1 MSLTCPS
8 SCPSSCPAH
17 AARPAATRRAA
28 VLAVAVLAAAS
39 LLAGCATRTEP
50 TVAAPAIPAA
60 YKPAAEPLVHSD
72 CAPPACPAPAL
83 SWQPADGLQP
93 ASSGP
98 WWLGFGDA
106 LLDELQA
113 ELARGNASLEAA
125 QAQYR
130 QAVALADAA
139 RAGLFP
145 TVGASLSATRSR
157 AASSDDGTRASTST
171 RYTASLPLS
180 WELDLWGRV
189 RRQVESG
196 RAQAEASAADLAGV
210 RLSQQALLAQQF
222 ISLRIADT
230 RIALLQRLLDDD
242 RQTLALTRRRQAAGV
257 VAASDVDQAQVQ
269 LSATEAQLL
278 DAQLQ
283 REQLENAIAVLLGR
297 APAAF
302 ALAPRPWVT
311 PGAADA
317 GPALASASQPST
329 AQPPTAPPSTGPAR
343 PASGAPSAAAPSA
356 VASADASAVEPA
368 PALRLPAIPVGL
380 PSTLLLR
387 RPDIVAAQQQVAA
400 ARADLGV
407 AQTAWFPT
415 LTLSASAG
423 AQAASWAD
431 LLSAPTRV
439 WSLGPQLAATLF
451 DGGLRTAQR
460 EQAQAAL
467 DVAAAQYRQTVLAA
481 FQEVEDQL
489 AALRLLDESARVQQ
503 QAVAAARRTLAAARS
518 RYRAGTASALD
529 LVSAQSSL
537 RSAELERLTL
547 QGRQLAAAVTLIQAL
562 GGGWQAGAP

>member
-1 MSLTCPS
+1 MSLT
-8 SCPSSCPAH
+8 CPSSCPAH

-60 YKPAAEPLVHSD
+60 YKPAAEPLVRSD

-83 SWQPADGLQP
+83 SWQPTDGLQP
-93 ASSGP
+93 PSSGP
-98 WWLGFGDA
+98 WWQGFGDP
-106 LLDELQA
+106 LLGELQA

-145 TVGASLSATRSR
+145 TVGANLSATRSR
-157 AASSDDGTRASTST
+157 AASSDDGTRASTGT
-171 RYTASLPLS
+171 RYAASLPLS

-210 RLSQQALLAQQF
+210 RLSQRALLAQQF

-242 RQTLALTRRRQAAGV
+242 RQMLALTRRRQAAGV

-317 GPALASASQPST
+317 GPVLASQPPI
-329 AQPPTAPPSTGPAR
+329 AQPSTGPAR
-343 PASGAPSAAAPSA
+343 PAAGAPSAAG
-356 VASADASAVEPA
+356 DPA
-368 PALRLPAIPVGL
+368 PALQLPAIPVGL

-489 AALRLLDESARVQQ
+489 AALRLLDESARVQE

>member
-1 MSLTCPS
+1 MSLTLLSP
-8 SCPSSCPAH
+8 
-17 AARPAATRRAA
+17 RPARRPQARRLPGPTPA
-28 VLAVAVLAAAS
+28 RTPTFALSLTLALAAS
-39 LLAGCATRTEP
+39 TLLAGCATRTEP
-50 TVAAPAIPAA
+50 TVAAPALPGT
-60 YKPAAEPLVHSD
+60 YKPAAEPLVRSD

-83 SWQPADGLQP
+83 SWQPTDALQP
-93 ASSGP
+93 AASGA
-98 WWLGFGDA
+98 WWQGFGDP

-157 AASSDDGTRASTST
+157 AASSDDGARASTST
-171 RYTASLPLS
+171 RYAASLPLS

-230 RIALLQRLLDDD
+230 RIALLQRLLQDD
-242 RQTLALTRRRQAAGV
+242 RQTLALTRKRQAAGV

-302 ALAPRPWVT
+302 ALPPRPWVT
-311 PGAADA
+311 EGAASAEA
-317 GPALASASQPST
+317 GPAAGSPPASA
-329 AQPPTAPPSTGPAR
+329 
-343 PASGAPSAAAPSA
+343 
-356 VASADASAVEPA
+356 A
-368 PALRLPAIPVGL
+368 PALQLPAIPVGL

-387 RPDIVAAQQQVAA
+387 RPDIVGAERLVAA
-400 ARADLGV
+400 ARAELGA
-407 AQTAWFPT
+407 AQVAWFPT
-415 LTLSASAG
+415 LTLGASIG
-423 AQAASWAD
+423 AQALSWSD
-431 LLSAPTRV
+431 LLDAPTRV
-439 WSLGPQLAATLF
+439 WSWGPQLAATLF
-451 DGGLRTAQR
+451 DGALRTAQR

-467 DVAAAQYRQTVLAA
+467 DAAAAQYRQTVLTAL
-481 FQEVEDQL
+481 QEVEDQL
-489 AALRLLDESARVQQ
+489 AALRLLDESARIQQ
-503 QAVAAARRTLAAARS
+503 QAVEAARRSLAAARS

-537 RSAELERLTL
+537 RAAELDRLTL
-547 QGRQLAAAVTLIQAL
+547 QGRQLGAAVTLVQAL

>member
-1 MSLTCPS
+1 MSLT
-8 SCPSSCPAH
+8 CPSSCPAH

-28 VLAVAVLAAAS
+28 VLAVASLAAAS

-72 CAPPACPAPAL
+72 CAPPACPVPAL
-83 SWQPADGLQP
+83 SWQLADGLQP

-145 TVGASLSATRSR
+145 TVGANLSATRSR
-157 AASSDDGTRASTST
+157 AASSDDGTRASTGT
-171 RYTASLPLS
+171 RYAASLPLS

-317 GPALASASQPST
+317 GPALASQPLI

-356 VASADASAVEPA
+356 DASADASAVEPA

-489 AALRLLDESARVQQ
+489 ATLRLLDESARVQQ

>member
-1 MSLTCPS
+1 MSLT
-8 SCPSSCPAH
+8 CPSSCPAH

-28 VLAVAVLAAAS
+28 VLAVASLAAAS

-72 CAPPACPAPAL
+72 CAPPACPVPAL
-83 SWQPADGLQP
+83 SWQLADGLQP

-145 TVGASLSATRSR
+145 TVGANLSATRSR

-171 RYTASLPLS
+171 RYAASLPLS

-302 ALAPRPWVT
+302 RLAPRPWT
-311 PGAADA
+311 AAN
-317 GPALASASQPST
+317 
-329 AQPPTAPPSTGPAR
+329 
-343 PASGAPSAAAPSA
+343 
-356 VASADASAVEPA
+356 ASADASADPSAAPSADMPADASAVA
-368 PALRLPAIPVGL
+368 PALQLPAIPVGL

-489 AALRLLDESARVQQ
+489 ATLRLLDESARVQQ